1 MLKMRLV
8 IASLGLAMIFPT
20 IPTLQAQTAGVPA
33 APIPS
38 QIFTAKRVFISNA
51 GGDFDSNLWS
61 GTQDRTYNEFYAAI
75 RSWGRFE
82 LVAAPGDADLI
93 LQISFANPI
102 TEVDVQAGS
111 GGSSNTPQFRL
122 MLVDPKTHIV
132 LWTLK
137 ENVSLKMAKQYEH
150 PPMVRGRQEVLDKNQ
165 KELEGR
171 NINFSDAINNLVVD
185 LKTLTSQPAAPNAA
199 R

>member
-1 MLKMRLV
+1 
-8 IASLGLAMIFPT
+8 
-20 IPTLQAQTAGVPA
+20 
-33 APIPS
+33 
-38 QIFTAKRVFISNA
+38 
-51 GGDFDSNLWS
+51 
-61 GTQDRTYNEFYAAI
+61 
-75 RSWGRFE
+75 
-82 LVAAPGDADLI
+82 
-93 LQISFANPI
+93 
-102 TEVDVQAGS
+102 
-111 GGSSNTPQFRL
+111 